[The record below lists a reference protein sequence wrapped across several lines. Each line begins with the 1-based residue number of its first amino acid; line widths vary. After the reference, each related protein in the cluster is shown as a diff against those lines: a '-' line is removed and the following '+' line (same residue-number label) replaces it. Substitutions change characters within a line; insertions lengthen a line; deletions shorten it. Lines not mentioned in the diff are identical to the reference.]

1 MLLVLLPPTT
11 PPSSPPSGPLLTTNL
26 IHWFYSLSLSCV
38 LNCYCSTPASLQLR
52 PLQFVNSIRYCL
64 FFLFQWLILYSK
76 DFQYIQVRPHRL
88 PIKSV
93 SNRPRNKYLVFKHLP
108 KIEEVI
114 NQIESLD
121 SSVSAFFFCCWL
133 LLAVGILVSYHNGQ
147 KTDKVLQTFV
157 VFNWVCLG
165 ILDTICL
172 WHFIYNQKWA

>member
-1 MLLVLLPPTT
+1 MLLVLPPPTT

-121 SSVSAFFFCCWL
+121 SSVSAFFFVVDYL
-133 LLAVGILVSYHNGQ
+133 LLLVFWYR
-147 KTDKVLQTFV
+147 
-157 VFNWVCLG
+157 
-165 ILDTICL
+165 TIMGKKL
-172 WHFIYNQKWA
+172 TRFYKRL